1 MGIFLYRLV
10 ALALHIPLVS
20 GTSNAIEVAKNY
32 SKAYEDIALL
42 CRREKLKFGTCLI
55 NRLKCYYKKDCG
67 REYMLMKL
75 ICSVSSNQSSVHEYP
90 DCRDGGS
97 EASLLV
103 SPLVVAGIVI
113 GLVLFLSCVTII
125 VGSLRK
131 DSRLRNPH
139 LRASYAPDGF
149 SYGGS
154 IGELRSTCVEEFPP
168 AFDFDSY
175 VETLSQVNVMYP
187 DSPPHYDE
195 CVGPGATQIYVP
207 TDDPPPYSLTDP
219 CQRGHQQATY
229 TSLEME
235 EPSTGAGASWVSAS
249 SAAASHYPIGLHE
262 LRQQPISSISQSAF
276 PLEEAPP
283 YEVVVSRQNQPIPLM
298 PMDLLKHP
306 SEDNHSPQRA
316 RAVAHRI
323 L

>member
-1 MGIFLYRLV
+1 MGITLRLFRAFL
-10 ALALHIPLVS
+10 LHTPLVPS
-20 GTSNAIEVAKNY
+20 TSSPVAVGQNDTDTY
-32 SKAYEDIALL
+32 DLALL
-42 CRREKLKFGTCLI
+42 CRKQELKFGHCLV
-55 NRLKCYYKKDCG
+55 NWLKCYYRKDCG
-67 REYMLMKL
+67 KEHMLMKL
-75 ICSVSSNQSSVHEYP
+75 ICSGVSSNQSALSHEYP
-90 DCRDGGS
+90 DCREGGS

-131 DSRLRNPH
+131 DGRLRNPH

-187 DSPPHYDE
+187 DSPPLYEE

-207 TDDPPPYSLTDP
+207 TDDPPPYSLIDP
-219 CQRGHQQATY
+219 CQRAD
-229 TSLEME
+229 LVE
-235 EPSTGAGASWVSAS
+235 EHLGGASLVTDDGS
-249 SAAASHYPIGLHE
+249 SRQPIE
-262 LRQQPISSISQSAF
+262 LQELGQQPIASVSMSAL
-276 PLEEAPP
+276 PLEEVPP
-283 YEVVVSRQNQPIPLM
+283 YEAVMRGQDRPLPLIPT
-298 PMDLLKHP
+298 DLLKHT
-306 SEDNHSPQRA
+306 SQDCDPQRQPE
-316 RAVAHRI
+316 VSHRI

>member
-1 MGIFLYRLV
+1 MGILLYLSV
-10 ALALHIPLVS
+10 D
-20 GTSNAIEVAKNY
+20 
-32 SKAYEDIALL
+32 EDIALL
-42 CRREKLKFGTCLI
+42 CRGEELKFGTCLI
-55 NRLKCYYKKDCG
+55 NWLKCYYKKDCG
-67 REYMLMKL
+67 GEYMLMKL
-75 ICSVSSNQSSVHEYP
+75 ICSVSSNQSSAHEYP

-154 IGELRSTCVEEFPP
+154 IGELRSTCIEEFPP

-187 DSPPHYDE
+187 DSPPHYDQ

-219 CQRGHQQATY
+219 CQRGHQQADY
-229 TSLEME
+229 TTLEME
-235 EPSTGAGASWVSAS
+235 EPSAGASWVSAS
-249 SAAASHYPIGLHE
+249 SAAASHYPIRLTE
-262 LRQQPISSISQSAF
+262 LRQQPIASISLSAF

-283 YEVVVSRQNQPIPLM
+283 YEAVVRGQNQPIPLM

-306 SEDNHSPQRA
+306 SEDSHSPQRA
-316 RAVAHRI
+316 PALAHRI